1 VPLFCFL
8 ERRPRFL
15 STLQAQVNLGRG
27 WRDARGNAASE
38 KLSDAFKVPDVGVSL
53 PLLSRRRFFPFLFVL
68 VPPQFILNEVLDR
81 DQGISV
87 LGVYL
92 DLPGSPLPLETF
104 VGSFLRLLG
113 RKLPSITREMF
124 VDMLCPACAYVGM

>member
-1 VPLFCFL
+1 MHVRHPVFKEDLGNGKGAAIIVILRGRASSSIIVRVLRQVPFHGDGMSIMGFCIPCLYFCFL

-53 PLLSRRRFFPFLFVL
+53 PLLSRRRFSPFFLFL
-68 VPPQFILNEVLDR
+68 FPRIL
-81 DQGISV
+81 
-87 LGVYL
+87 
-92 DLPGSPLPLETF
+92 F
-104 VGSFLRLLG
+104 
-113 RKLPSITREMF
+113 
-124 VDMLCPACAYVGM
+124 